1 MSEETLHNPIAESY
15 WRAVI
20 ANEIE
25 QAKHQLVNNET
36 EAGVYNKTLSIVR
49 GIK

>member
-1 MSEETLHNPIAESY
+1 MTEEILHNPIAESY

-25 QAKHQLVNNET
+25 QAKRQLVNNEK
-36 EAGVYNKTLSIVR
+36 EASVYDKTLSIIR